1 MMGIVHTILVLL
13 ILIGLNEAVR
23 KSKWIAIAFYVALP
37 IALTPLF
44 IANATAPGSSVNS
57 WFDWVKLYSV
67 LFACLW
73 YTGLNYTSLGTK
85 NWAKFVAM
93 AILAINI
100 GEAVARDMELFFQG
114 DHIGMFAPEQIVGGV
129 KGNGSYQYYHLMNA
143 VAGVLS
149 IITLSGWN
157 GMRVEGDKARDFL
170 WPDLRL
176 LWIIAYDVWNFA
188 YIYNCVPWHAAF
200 GFVVLSAC
208 TIPSLLIKKGT
219 WLQARAYTLAGWM
232 MYIMAATTFIDAP
245 GHYVALPYDPLALY
259 AVSGLSLL
267 LNAWFAV
274 LHFGRTAQLKGRGF
288 GEPVY
293 AKAL

>member
-1 MMGIVHTILVLL
+1 MTGIVHTMLVLL

-23 KSKWIAIAFYVALP
+23 KSKWISVAFYVALP

-67 LFACLW
+67 LFACVW
-73 YTGLNYTSLGTK
+73 YTGLNYTSLGNR

-100 GEAVARDMELFFQG
+100 GEAVARDMELFFLG
-114 DHIGMFAPEQIVGGV
+114 DQIGMFAPEQIVGGI
-129 KGNGSYQYYHLMNA
+129 KGNGQYQYYHLMNA
-143 VAGVLS
+143 VAGILS

-157 GMRVEGDKARDFL
+157 AMRVEGDRARDFV
-170 WPDLRL
+170 WPDLRV

-232 MYIMAATTFIDAP
+232 MYVMAATTFIDAP
-245 GHYVALPYDPLALY
+245 GNYVALPYNPIALY
-259 AVSGLSLL
+259 AISGLSLL

-274 LHFGRTAQLKGRGF
+274 LHFGRVAKKTGRQF
-288 GEPVY
+288 GDAVY
-293 AKAL
+293 AE

>member
-1 MMGIVHTILVLL
+1 MTGIVHTILVLL
-13 ILIGLNEAVR
+13 ILIGLNEVVR

-37 IALTPLF
+37 IVLTPLF

-73 YTGLNYTSLGTK
+73 FTGLNYTSLG
-85 NWAKFVAM
+85 NRDWAKFVAM
-93 AILAINI
+93 AILAVNI
-100 GEAVARDMELFFQG
+100 GEAVARDMELFFLG
-114 DHIGMFAPEQIVGGV
+114 DQIGMFAPEQIVAGT
-129 KGNGSYQYYHLMNA
+129 KGNGQYQYYHLMNA
-143 VAGVLS
+143 VAGILS

-157 GMRVEGDKARDFL
+157 GMRVEGDRARDFL
-170 WPDLRL
+170 WPDLRV

-232 MYIMAATTFIDAP
+232 MYVMAATASIDAP
-245 GHYVALPYDPLALY
+245 GHYVALPYDPIALY
-259 AVSGLSLL
+259 AASGLSLL

-274 LHFGRTAQLKGRGF
+274 LHFGRVAQQSGRRF
-288 GEPVY
+288 GDAVY
-293 AKAL
+293 VE

>member
-73 YTGLNYTSLGTK
+73 YTGLNYTNLGNK

-100 GEAVARDMELFFQG
+100 GEAVARDMELFSRG
-114 DHIGMFAPEQIVGGV
+114 
-129 KGNGSYQYYHLMNA
+129 
-143 VAGVLS
+143 
-149 IITLSGWN
+149 IT
-157 GMRVEGDKARDFL
+157 
-170 WPDLRL
+170 
-176 LWIIAYDVWNFA
+176 
-188 YIYNCVPWHAAF
+188 
-200 GFVVLSAC
+200 SAC
-208 TIPSLLIKKGT
+208 SRQSKS
-219 WLQARAYTLAGWM
+219 WVASRAMVPTS
-232 MYIMAATTFIDAP
+232 ITT
-245 GHYVALPYDPLALY
+245 
-259 AVSGLSLL
+259 
-267 LNAWFAV
+267 
-274 LHFGRTAQLKGRGF
+274 
-288 GEPVY
+288 
-293 AKAL
+293 